1 MLSLAR
7 FTVGSFVG
15 SFVFSLSVYLIG
27 RSSVCLASLIYVPVY
42 LCARVGSFGRSI
54 VLSLVRSAFVCALIR
69 SFVCAFFCLCF
80 RLSFTDPV
88 VE

>member
-1 MLSLAR
+1 MFSLAR

-15 SFVFSLSVYLIG
+15 SLSVYLIG
-27 RSSVCLASLIYVPVY
+27 RSSVCLAARAYVPVY
-42 LCARVGSFGRSI
+42 LCVRVGSFGRSI

-69 SFVCAFFCLCF
+69 SFVCAFFCSCV

-88 VE
+88 FE

>member
-1 MLSLAR
+1 MFSLAR

-15 SFVFSLSVYLIG
+15 SFVCSLSVYLIG
-27 RSSVCLASLIYVPVY
+27 RSSVCLAARAYVPVY

-54 VLSLVRSAFVCALIR
+54 VLSLVRSAFVCA
-69 SFVCAFFCLCF
+69 FFCSCA